1 MYSHIRIDGVTIVE
15 SPSLEEL
22 ELLHQNMCQAVADIK
37 RIQIMYALYEEPCHV
52 TALAERLETPQP
64 TISRHLAILKQRGLV
79 TKERDGV
86 TVVYRLT
93 DDRIIGVLD
102 TMRTLLR
109 DFVEKRKT
117 ALES

>member
-1 MYSHIRIDGVTIVE
+1 ME

-22 ELLHQNMCQAVADIK
+22 ELLHQNMCQAVADVK
-37 RIQIMYALYEEPCHV
+37 RIQIMYALYDEPSHV
-52 TALAERLETPQP
+52 TALAERLQTPQP
-64 TISRHLAILKQRGLV
+64 TISRHLAMLKQRGLV

-93 DDRIIGVLD
+93 DDRIIGVLN

-109 DFVEKRKT
+109 DFLEKKT
-117 ALES
+117 NALE